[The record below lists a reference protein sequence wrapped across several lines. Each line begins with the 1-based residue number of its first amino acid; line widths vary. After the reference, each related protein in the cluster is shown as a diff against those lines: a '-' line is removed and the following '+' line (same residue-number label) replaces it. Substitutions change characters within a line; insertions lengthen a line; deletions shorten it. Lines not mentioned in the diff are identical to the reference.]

1 MAARCVGTLL
11 STRVLLRNS
20 LGCMVQFESGMVET
34 DGAGTETVCA
44 WRDVIEVR
52 RLSRIPVVPMDA
64 TTAAGRRLTVSRDDF
79 ARCRPLL
86 KDIVKLPTPASTD

>member
-20 LGCMVQFESGMVET
+20 LGGMVQFEGGMVET

-44 WRDVIEVR
+44 WRDVTEVR
-52 RLSRIPVVPMDA
+52 RLSRNPVVPMDA
-64 TTAAGRRLTVSRDDF
+64 ITAAGRRLTVSRDDF
-79 ARCRPLL
+79 TRCRPLL
-86 KDIVKLPTPASTD
+86 KDIVKLPTPAPTD